1 MWLELYVLTLGIL
14 SLYLVYFRPYHA
26 FQELGQ
32 GKMTSEPCSPNP
44 SKFYLKKLKESK
56 SPVLCYSFLG
66 SEIFLKLPEDF
77 R

>member
-56 SPVLCYSFLG
+56 FDLFSATPFWGLKSF
-66 SEIFLKLPEDF
+66 
-77 R
+77 